1 MIMIM
6 VFFISIIMIIIMI
19 IIIIIII
26 IIIEDDVNC
35 GNANL
40 KWKYDHRR
48 GNSNL
53 LGRCALSCQYH
64 QEVTFSYL
72 RTNSA
77 HTV

>member
-6 VFFISIIMIIIMI
+6 VFFIFIIMI

-40 KWKYDHRR
+40 KEKYDHRR

-72 RTNSA
+72 GTNSA